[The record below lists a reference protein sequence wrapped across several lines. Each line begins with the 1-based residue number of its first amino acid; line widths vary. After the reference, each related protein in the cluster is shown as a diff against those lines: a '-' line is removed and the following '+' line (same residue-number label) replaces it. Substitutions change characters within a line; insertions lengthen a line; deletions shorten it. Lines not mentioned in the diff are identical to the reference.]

1 MKELNCRGLSCPQ
14 PILQLT
20 KTMKTM
26 DPGDQVTVLASDKA
40 FEADIRA
47 WVSRTGNTLV
57 SFESEGPLS
66 SAIIEKV

>member
-1 MKELNCRGLSCPQ
+1 
-14 PILQLT
+14 
-20 KTMKTM
+20 M